1 MMEITEEEKELLKQ
15 YQTLSD
21 SMPSLANRV
30 AIEVVPP
37 AIFVAIGLV
46 TGQVIWYLVVI
57 TLMVVY
63 NVQRV
68 LRQYKNI
75 VKLKSIS
82 EKAIGNVGEEKKT

>member
-1 MMEITEEEKELLKQ
+1 MEISEEEKELLKQ
-15 YQTLSD
+15 YQSLSD
-21 SMPSLANRV
+21 SMPSLANRL

-37 AIFVAIGLV
+37 ALFVAIGIF
-46 TGQVIWYLVVI
+46 TGQVIWFVVVI
-57 TLMVVY
+57 AFMVIY

-82 EKAIGNVGEEKKT
+82 KKTIGNVSDEPKT

>member
-1 MMEITEEEKELLKQ
+1 MDITEKEKELLKQ

-21 SMPSLANRV
+21 SIPSLVNRV
-30 AIEVVPP
+30 AVEVMPP
-37 AIFVAIGLV
+37 AFFVAIGLV
-46 TGQVIWYLVVI
+46 TGQAIWYLVVI

-68 LRQYKNI
+68 VRQYRNI

-82 EKAIGNVGEEKKT
+82 EKMIGNVDKEPKI

>member
-1 MMEITEEEKELLKQ
+1 MEITKEEKELLKQ
-15 YQTLSD
+15 YQILSD

-30 AIEVVPP
+30 AIEVIPP
-37 AIFVAIGLV
+37 VIFVAIGLV
-46 TGQVIWYLVVI
+46 TGQVIWCLVVI

-82 EKAIGNVGEEKKT
+82 EKAIGNVSEEPKT

>member
-1 MMEITEEEKELLKQ
+1 MDISEEEKQLLKQ

-21 SMPSLANRV
+21 SMPSLVNRV

-37 AIFVAIGLV
+37 FIFVTIGLS
-46 TGQVIWYLVVI
+46 TGQVVWFLFVI
-57 TLMVVY
+57 TLMVIY

-75 VKLKSIS
+75 IKLKSIS
-82 EKAIGNVGEEKKT
+82 KKAIGSINEEPKT

>member
-1 MMEITEEEKELLKQ
+1 MEVNEEEKELLRQ
-15 YQTLSD
+15 YQTLSA

-30 AIEVVPP
+30 AVEVVPP

-57 TLMVVY
+57 ALMVSY

-75 VKLKSIS
+75 VRLKSIS
-82 EKAIGNVGEEKKT
+82 EKAIGKVSEESKT

>member
-1 MMEITEEEKELLKQ
+1 MEISKEEKELLKQ
-15 YQTLSD
+15 YQSLSD
-21 SMPSLANRV
+21 SMPSLASRV

-37 AIFVAIGLV
+37 AIFVAIGLF
-46 TGQVIWYLVVI
+46 TGQVIWFLVVI

-75 VKLKSIS
+75 IKLKSIS
-82 EKAIGNVGEEKKT
+82 EKTIGSIGGEPKT